1 MARAGTEILDV
12 GDMFPDLKLKLIDGS
27 EIQTKTGLKHSWN
40 AVLVYRGAWCPFCIS
55 QLKSFQIGL
64 EKLEAEGIGVLAI
77 STEPLE
83 KARETQKATGAT
95 FPIAYGVPVVET
107 AEVIGAFYDPSST
120 HGVPFLQ
127 STGFL
132 LGPDGRVMV
141 SAYSSGALGRLAW
154 QDVLTIVQY
163 AKAAKKN

>member
-1 MARAGTEILDV
+1 MARAGTRILDV
-12 GDMFPDLKLKLIDGS
+12 GHMFPDLKLKLIDGS

-55 QLKSFQIGL
+55 QPKSFQIGL

-95 FPIAYGVPVVET
+95 FPIAYEVPVVET
-107 AEVIGAFYDPSST
+107 AEVIGALLPFDVTRCELLLISIQEAIWAEALKDSSRHNSIHLT
-120 HGVPFLQ
+120 HSCVKETSWFLA
-127 STGFL
+127 
-132 LGPDGRVMV
+132 PP
-141 SAYSSGALGRLAW
+141 
-154 QDVLTIVQY
+154 
-163 AKAAKKN
+163 